1 MADRTCSCFWPSS
14 HIHASQHTDGNTTV
28 FKTHSGLFEKFWKFW
43 KVLKKLHMFYN
54 VKNERTCWQLVAVFS
69 LYLSWLLNRSLNH
82 RCIAHTPALVTDL
95 TVHFSC
101 LFFGW
106 GYIEIPVVLTSQCLI
121 VGLCVS
127 VGLTDSPVVVWRW
140 SGLLLRPALSLPFCF
155 FSFLFLSTYFYQ
167 SYSWTPSGND
177 M

>member
-1 MADRTCSCFWPSS
+1 MHHGTQMETLRCLKHTLGFLKSATYVLQCQEWKNMLATCGCF
-14 HIHASQHTDGNTTV
+14 
-28 FKTHSGLFEKFWKFW
+28 L
-43 KVLKKLHMFYN
+43 
-54 VKNERTCWQLVAVFS
+54 S

-82 RCIAHTPALVTDL
+82 HCIAHTPALVTDL
-95 TVHFSC
+95 TVHFCC

-106 GYIEIPVVLTSQCLI
+106 GYIEIPVVLNSQCLI

-127 VGLTDSPVVVWRW
+127 VGLTDSRVVVWRW